1 MSKEK
6 LFTSIRK
13 GLEEFY
19 KAKCIMQHSREGAI
33 DHYLQKEDGTIAFH
47 RTDTFEDSSNV
58 NMIYANL
65 EACIA
70 DLVKYNIFSRR
81 LFKIDEV
88 LVDASK
94 AYYLKHKLEWQDL
107 NITG

>member
-1 MSKEK
+1 
-6 LFTSIRK
+6 
-13 GLEEFY
+13 
-19 KAKCIMQHSREGAI
+19 
-33 DHYLQKEDGTIAFH
+33 
-47 RTDTFEDSSNV
+47 
-58 NMIYANL
+58 MIYANL

-107 NITG
+107 NVTG